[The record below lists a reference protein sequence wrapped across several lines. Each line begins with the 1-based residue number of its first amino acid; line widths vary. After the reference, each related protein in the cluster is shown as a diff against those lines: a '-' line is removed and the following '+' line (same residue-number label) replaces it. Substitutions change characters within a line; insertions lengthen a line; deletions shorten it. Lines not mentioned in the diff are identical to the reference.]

1 MLPPSRPIPGIWNS
15 SLLSTLNPILCLI
28 IQIPEMR
35 LLYPNS
41 GVLAAVKTITNS
53 TPVQIPD
60 FSGTGSVGILL
71 SATRI
76 YSKCPQQ
83 KFHHFSPSISQRHP
97 PPTFVP
103 SLWHLCRHLPPRRLT
118 ATFQAGAPGFPP
130 ITEHFP
136 HQLKAFK
143 GLKTDQ
149 ILTLFSY
156 LAPILPSFLLWHS
169 LQPHSSIPISN
180 TSTHS
185 PSPSH
190 EVGFKSHTLQP
201 SFSDFSSYQ
210 SLPFLH
216 YYSGSHS
223 VWHNSAFH

>member
-1 MLPPSRPIPGIWNS
+1 MFNHSNTWNETPVPKFRSTSGCENYYQFNPSSDSWLLRNRLSGHS
-15 SLLSTLNPILCLI
+15 SLSYTDLFQMSPAEIPLFFPQHLSTP
-28 IQIPEMR
+28 
-35 LLYPNS
+35 
-41 GVLAAVKTITNS
+41 S
-53 TPVQIPD
+53 T
-60 FSGTGSVGILL
+60 
-71 SATRI
+71 
-76 YSKCPQQ
+76 
-83 KFHHFSPSISQRHP
+83 
-97 PPTFVP
+97 PTFVP

-143 GLKTDQ
+143 GLK
-149 ILTLFSY
+149 IKFLLFFSY

-190 EVGFKSHTLQP
+190 EVGFKSHTLHP

-216 YYSGSHS
+216 HYSSSHS